1 MKLDFDPER
10 LELIMPSDCSDYGND
25 DIVREYEGR
34 EGGVRLVRA
43 AERLGKENAQRTA
56 IEQAQG

>member
-1 MKLDFDPER
+1 VKLDFDPER
-10 LELIMPSDCSDYGND
+10 LELIMPSDCSDYGTD

-34 EGGVRLVRA
+34 GGVKLVRA

>member
-1 MKLDFDPER
+1 
-10 LELIMPSDCSDYGND
+10 MPSDCSDYGTD

-34 EGGVRLVRA
+34 GGVKLVRA